1 LACINLTP
9 TLSKREGAFQ
19 KRGSFSKER
28 EFFKAADLRIKNYK
42 YAVKMNDSQP
52 NL

>member
-1 LACINLTP
+1 MLNA
-9 TLSKREGAFQ
+9 AQ
-19 KRGSFSKER
+19 KRASFSKER

-42 YAVKMNDSQP
+42 HSVKMNSFQP